1 MGEKINLLGSFE
13 EIVLMAIRHLGENNA
28 YGVPIRQ
35 AVEEAT
41 KRSTSVGALYTTLER
56 LEEKGYISSRQGEA
70 TPERGGRAKR
80 YFRLE
85 GAGVQALTDA
95 EMSRRHFGLP
105 SLNGLEGTR

>member
-1 MGEKINLLGSFE
+1 MGDKINLLGSFE
-13 EIVLMAIRHLGENNA
+13 EIVLLAIRHLGDNA

-56 LEEKGYISSRQGEA
+56 LEEKEFISSYQGEA
-70 TPERGGRAKR
+70 TRERGGRAKR

-85 GAGVQALTDA
+85 GAGIQALIDA
-95 EMSRRHFGLP
+95 DLSRRYFGLP
-105 SLNGLEGTR
+105 MPNAQEGAR